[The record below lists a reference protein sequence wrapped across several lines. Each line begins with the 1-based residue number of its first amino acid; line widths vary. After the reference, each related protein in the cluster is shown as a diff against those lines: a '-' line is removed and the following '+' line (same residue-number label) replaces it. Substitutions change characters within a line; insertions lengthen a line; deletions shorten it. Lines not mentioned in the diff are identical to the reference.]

1 MGRRPP
7 PEDWQKV
14 QDALNSLSA
23 IVDTP
28 DYAMITMTADGT
40 ITSWNA
46 TAERLYGYRAVEMIG
61 SPASVLLPA
70 DRPNETA
77 QLLERIC
84 RGEKI
89 EHLETVRRRKDGSLM
104 EVSLAVS
111 PLRNDEGAVLGASF
125 IASDI
130 SRYLRTEQRL
140 KQSEERYRTL
150 FHNSRAVM
158 LILDPESGQ
167 IVDANES
174 ALNFYGYS
182 REELLAMNIMSIN
195 TLKPEEVRREME
207 RAVTEKRNYFKFR
220 HRLAGGQERDIE
232 VYSSPF
238 EADGKQLL
246 HSIIHDISD
255 RSRAEAELSKLSTA
269 VEQSPSSIVI
279 TDRRGVIQYVNPK
292 FSKITGYSQEEVKGK
307 TPAVLKSGRTTEE
320 EYRRLWATILSGHEW
335 RGEFY
340 NRKKNGRFYWERA
353 VIAPIMGPEGRI
365 DNFVAIKEDISEQK
379 AMEEALR
386 KSEEHYRLLADNS
399 TDMIWAVD
407 QKGLF
412 TYVSPSV
419 ERLLGYPPDE
429 FIALPI
435 SALFSD
441 SSRLGVLTT
450 LKNIFKKVKMGVHPG
465 PQRLEIE
472 YIRKDGSLI
481 WMEATYNVVLDGE
494 GRPIGGQGTSRDITE
509 RKKAELEL
517 HRYQNFLENLSNTD
531 GLTGVANRR
540 RFDEYLESE
549 CRRASRSGTSLS
561 LILLD
566 IDDFKRFNDQYGH
579 IAGDDCLR
587 RVAGVVTSVVRR
599 PGDLVCR
606 YGGEE
611 FACILPQTTL
621 TGAVSVASL
630 IVMEVEKQG
639 IIHEYSRGGKYVTIS
654 GGVATLAPGTNQ
666 TALDLIKKADGFL
679 YEAKN
684 QGRNRVAWPVEE
696 GAA

>member
-1 MGRRPP
+1 MGRRPH

-70 DRPNETA
+70 DRSNETA

-111 PLRNDEGAVLGASF
+111 PLRNIEGAVLGASF
-125 IASDI
+125 IVSDI

-140 KQSEERYRTL
+140 KQSEERYRSL
-150 FHNSRAVM
+150 FHHSRAVM

-174 ALNFYGYS
+174 ALNFYGYR
-182 REELLAMNIMSIN
+182 REELLTMNIMSIN
-195 TLKPEEVRREME
+195 TLNPKEVRRELE
-207 RAVTEKRNYFKFR
+207 RAVTEKRSYFKFR
-220 HRLAGGQERDIE
+220 HRLAAGQERDIE

-238 EADGKQLL
+238 EADGKKLL

-255 RSRAEAELSKLSTA
+255 RSHAEAELSKLSTA

-292 FSKITGYSQEEVKGK
+292 FSSITGYTQEEVKGK
-307 TPAVLKSGRTTEE
+307 TPAVLKSGRTAAE
-320 EYRRLWATILSGHEW
+320 EYRLLWETILSGHEW

-340 NRKKNGRFYWERA
+340 NRKKNGGFYWERV

-407 QKGLF
+407 RKGLF

-419 ERLLGYPPDE
+419 QRLLGYTPDE
-429 FIALPI
+429 FIALPV

-450 LKNIFKKVKMGVHPG
+450 LKNIFRKVEMGVYPG

-494 GRPIGGQGTSRDITE
+494 GRLIGGQGTSRDITE
-509 RKKAELEL
+509 RKIAEVEL
-517 HRYQNFLENLSNTD
+517 HRYHNFLENLSTTD

-549 CRRASRSGTSLS
+549 WRRASRSGTPLS

-566 IDDFKRFNDQYGH
+566 IDDFKRYNDQYGH
-579 IAGDDCLR
+579 LAGDDCLR
-587 RVAGVVTSVVRR
+587 RVAGVVASIVRR

-606 YGGEE
+606 FGGEE

-630 IVMEVEKQG
+630 IVMEVEKLG
-639 IIHEYSRGGKYVTIS
+639 IMHECSRGGKYVTIS
-654 GGVATLAPGTNQ
+654 SGVATLVPGTNQ
-666 TALDLIKKADGFL
+666 TTLELIKKADEFL

-684 QGRNRVAWPVEE
+684 QGRNRVAWPVEK